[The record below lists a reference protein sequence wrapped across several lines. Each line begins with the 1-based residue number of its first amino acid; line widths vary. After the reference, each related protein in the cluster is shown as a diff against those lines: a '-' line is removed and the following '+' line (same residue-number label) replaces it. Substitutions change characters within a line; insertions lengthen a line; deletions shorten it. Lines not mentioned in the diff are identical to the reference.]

1 MTYKVYAPNVHLF
14 AFHLRDDSS
23 SDNYDN
29 KLLWNKCQE
38 IFQKFEI
45 SQELKIRNI
54 VPDGRV
60 DLLEEAADTNIFL
73 PLEGAIILDKA
84 QKTRVTGIACPLQ
97 LYDSYA
103 LALNLRIDES
113 DQPQNKTEAVDIS
126 IFKNF
131 NPDNCFLPR
140 NINSSLGQTLLLT
153 AWLSSAQQQDAAI
166 WREIA
171 QQCVQNFCEQ
181 KGECPQLYQE
191 SLLFDSPIFEYGN
204 PNSSHGYK
212 HILVWLFFSEEEEQ
226 YSAKADANLGSFYQE
241 FIDLFFYRNKV
252 IKAYHISRDV
262 YSDIHSLYKEF
273 KQTVREIANIKS
285 IGNSSLV
292 PNTNR
297 DLSPEI
303 KRTSPQNKI
312 VPTIS
317 AENNLT
323 VSNTITGLSNIELKN
338 YKNKLSIFPLLD
350 LQYSEYLTEFEK
362 YRLTIETNT
371 KNYVEKLRQ
380 IQEKSANENLQ
391 FLSNFNQII
400 SIKFSNQIQTDLGY
414 FANTPGLIDK
424 AITSIRGIVE
434 IEQAERDR
442 SLENTIRVASVA
454 LGSGSIAVGATSH
467 IDKPFKPLNQ
477 LHHKYPFHPFVLSLF
492 LSSMAAVIAGLITY
506 WLIKRKVKNK
516 SILK

>member
-38 IFQKFEI
+38 IFQRFEI
-45 SQELKIRNI
+45 FQELKIRD
-54 VPDGRV
+54 VAPDRRI
-60 DLLEEAADTNIFL
+60 DLLKEATDTNLFL
-73 PLEGAIILDKA
+73 PLEGAIILDTT

-97 LYDSYA
+97 IYDSYA
-103 LALNLRIDES
+103 LALNLRIDEL
-113 DQPQNKTEAVDIS
+113 DQSQNKTEAVDIS

-131 NPDNCFLPR
+131 NPDNCFLPK

-153 AWLSSAQQQDAAI
+153 AWLSPAQQQDAAI

-171 QQCVQNFCEQ
+171 QQCVHNFCEQ

-191 SLLFDSPIFEYGN
+191 GLLFDSPLFEYAN
-204 PNSSHGYK
+204 PNSADGYE

-226 YSAKADANLGSFYQE
+226 YYAKADANLGSFYQE

-262 YSDIHSLYKEF
+262 YSDIYNLYKEF

-297 DLSPEI
+297 DLSSQI
-303 KRTSPQNKI
+303 KRVSPQNKI
-312 VPTIS
+312 GAKIS
-317 AENNLT
+317 QDNNLT
-323 VSNTITGLSNIELKN
+323 TSNTIRHLSNIELKN
-338 YKNKLSIFPLLD
+338 YQNTLSILPLLD

-362 YRLTIETNT
+362 YHLTIETNT
-371 KNYVEKLRQ
+371 KNYTEKLRQ
-380 IQEKSANENLQ
+380 IQEKAANENLY
-391 FLSNFNQII
+391 FLSSFNQII
-400 SIKFSNQIQTDLGY
+400 SINFSNQIQTDLGY
-414 FANTPGLIDK
+414 FTHTSGLIDK
-424 AITSIRGIVE
+424 AITSIRGIIE

-442 SLENTIRVASVA
+442 SLENTIQR
-454 LGSGSIAVGATSH
+454 LGIAFGGGAIVSGVVTQH
-467 IDKPFKPLNQ
+467 IDKPFAPGIINF
-477 LHHKYPFHPFVLSLF
+477 KYPVHPLTSSLLWSFAATTFFWF
-492 LSSMAAVIAGLITY
+492 LA
-506 WLIKRKVKNK
+506 WLFTQPKRKRNQRN
-516 SILK
+516 